1 MFHDSCTSWRLLA
14 RQIRSHLLDIEQ
26 LSDENPSQSGSL
38 GLPILDLDIKVVS
51 DKSLISHQSGDV
63 EESFFHV
70 LVISGSTKHFI
81 DESLSSVLSKLSLV
95 VVLQI
100 SDELLPLVDN
110 VLHVSEIPFPL

>member
-14 RQIRSHLLDIEQ
+14 RQIRSHLFDIEQ

-51 DKSLISHQSGDV
+51 DKSLISHRVEMWQSPFSTYS
-63 EESFFHV
+63 SFPAPPSSSSMNRCR
-70 LVISGSTKHFI
+70 L
-81 DESLSSVLSKLSLV
+81 SLASSCLV

-100 SDELLPLVDN
+100 SDDLLPLVDN
-110 VLHVSEIPFPL
+110 VSEIPFPL